1 MTFAE
6 KWTSRQAAPRGE
18 IYFYSEGGTG
28 RGVHISFRFQPLI
41 CDSKPDE
48 EKPWKSWVFRT
59 NFNSVWLLSKYNS
72 KAANMRINYIHKRK
86 NNLLW
91 GFISWR
97 GFLSKRKK
105 EKKRKFHLINLH
117 GAERFPISLY
127 VHLYKWNIFSVFAD
141 DTDYVVRIFSFHSN
155 FVFFLLRDIFPGW
168 LLHSFIYYFS
178 FSLRLTRVSLLLHL
192 LDSYQHAERAEL
204 AASP

>member
-168 LLHSFIYYFS
+168 LLHSFDLFIIFPFPS
-178 FSLRLTRVSLLLHL
+178 GLLEFLFCCIC
-192 LDSYQHAERAEL
+192 
-204 AASP
+204 